1 MLFIMNYAKVN
12 TQTMCYFLFFFF
24 LNVVGVVS
32 QFWKSLPT
40 LNFPHSCLVLNK
52 QKAAKI
58 KNKAKFY
65 LSPVQGGN
73 LNLTTQV

>member
-1 MLFIMNYAKVN
+1 MSFELFK
-12 TQTMCYFLFFFF
+12 
-24 LNVVGVVS
+24 NVVAVVL
-32 QFWKSLPT
+32 QFWKSFPT

-65 LSPVQGGN
+65 LSPVRGWWEPQ
-73 LNLTTQV
+73 LNYPGLNPI

>member
-1 MLFIMNYAKVN
+1 MSFELFK
-12 TQTMCYFLFFFF
+12 
-24 LNVVGVVS
+24 NVVGVVL
-32 QFWKSLPT
+32 QFWKSFST

-65 LSPVQGGN
+65 LSPVQGRGN
-73 LNLTTQV
+73 PNLTTQV

>member
-1 MLFIMNYAKVN
+1 MSFELFK
-12 TQTMCYFLFFFF
+12 
-24 LNVVGVVS
+24 NVVGVVL
-32 QFWKSLPT
+32 QFWKSFST

-73 LNLTTQV
+73 PNLTTQV

>member
-1 MLFIMNYAKVN
+1 MSFELFE
-12 TQTMCYFLFFFF
+12 
-24 LNVVGVVS
+24 NVVVVVL
-32 QFWKSLPT
+32 QFWKSFPT

-65 LSPVQGGN
+65 LSPVEGG
-73 LNLTTQV
+73 TPT

>member
-1 MLFIMNYAKVN
+1 MSFALFKIV
-12 TQTMCYFLFFFF
+12 LR
-24 LNVVGVVS
+24 VVL

-40 LNFPHSCLVLNK
+40 LNFPHSCLVLNR

-65 LSPVQGGN
+65 VSPVQEGKPQ
-73 LNLTTQV
+73 LNYPGLNPI

>member
-1 MLFIMNYAKVN
+1 MSFQLF
-12 TQTMCYFLFFFF
+12 T
-24 LNVVGVVS
+24 NVVGVVL
-32 QFWKSLPT
+32 QFWKLLPT

-65 LSPVQGGN
+65 LSPVQGRN
-73 LNLTTQV
+73 PNLTTQV

>member
-1 MLFIMNYAKVN
+1 MSFELFE
-12 TQTMCYFLFFFF
+12 
-24 LNVVGVVS
+24 NVVVVVL
-32 QFWKSLPT
+32 QFWKSFPT

-65 LSPVQGGN
+65 LSPVQGGDP
-73 LNLTTQV
+73 NLTTQV